1 MSVSLINNVL
11 YSLLLLCPL
20 VVIFCSAVIGR
31 DTPKT
36 GRSGLIGPRRY
47 QTGWWRGWIGWTTY
61 EGRNVERTKVTRSQ
75 RNQSCHEHQEYI
87 NNNRV
92 VGPRVIALTMLGNTV
107 YGSL

>member
-61 EGRNVERTKVTRSQ
+61 EGRNVERTKREVNATSQ
-75 RNQSCHEHQEYI
+75 P
-87 NNNRV
+87 V
-92 VGPRVIALTMLGNTV
+92 MP
-107 YGSL
+107 

>member
-75 RNQSCHEHQEYI
+75 RNQSCHEHDE
-87 NNNRV
+87 RR
-92 VGPRVIALTMLGNTV
+92 GLDSTRL
-107 YGSL
+107 SLVPYTYRLAYDLASST

>member
-47 QTGWWRGWIGWTTY
+47 QTGWWRGWID
-61 EGRNVERTKVTRSQ
+61 RMDDVRRKERRTHETRSCAKSTQ
-75 RNQSCHEHQEYI
+75 P
-87 NNNRV
+87 V
-92 VGPRVIALTMLGNTV
+92 MP
-107 YGSL
+107 